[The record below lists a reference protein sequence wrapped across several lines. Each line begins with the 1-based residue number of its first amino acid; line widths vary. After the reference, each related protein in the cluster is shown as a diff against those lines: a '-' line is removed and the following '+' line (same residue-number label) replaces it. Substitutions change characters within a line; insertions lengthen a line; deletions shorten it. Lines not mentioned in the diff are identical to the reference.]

1 MSSTVGSVHPQ
12 GKKLKSKQNALKLLH
27 FKAFFIKRRKNMSKK
42 RGHHEGGITKR
53 KDGRWQGTVTI
64 GKNDDGSQRRQYI
77 YGKTRSEVAEKIN
90 KLINN
95 INSGTYIDKKK
106 NPTVEEWLTFWLETY
121 KANNIKKT
129 TYDQY
134 FAMMRGHLIPAFG
147 NLRLVELTESQIQAF
162 YNKLFASGM
171 ASRTIHIIH
180 TVLRAALKKAVKI
193 RLLMFNVCDAVEL
206 PKQTKK
212 ERRVLSEDEQKRLL
226 KVLKEDE
233 QGIMYIF
240 ALFTGL
246 RRGEVLA
253 LRWSDVDL
261 EEGII
266 SVTKTLNRVNTY
278 ADSGDRT
285 KLIVSEPKTETSKRI
300 IPIVDSLLPLLK
312 KQKQKNN
319 NEFNLVFPSEAG
331 GYIDPGNYNRKFY
344 KLVKKAGLPKANP
357 HALRHSF
364 ATRALEAGVD
374 LKTTQE
380 LLGHSSITITSDLY
394 THALMKHKKKELN
407 KLKSALSLDE

>member
-1 MSSTVGSVHPQ
+1 
-12 GKKLKSKQNALKLLH
+12 
-27 FKAFFIKRRKNMSKK
+27 MSKK

-53 KDGRWQGTVTI
+53 KDGRWQGTITI

-147 NLRLVELTESQIQAF
+147 NLRLVELTESQIQTF

-312 KQKQKNN
+312 KQKQLNKNN

-364 ATRALEAGVD
+364 ATRALEVGVD

-407 KLKSALSLDE
+407 KLKSTFSLDE

>member
-1 MSSTVGSVHPQ
+1 
-12 GKKLKSKQNALKLLH
+12 
-27 FKAFFIKRRKNMSKK
+27 MSKK

-53 KDGRWQGTVTI
+53 KDGRWQGTITI

-162 YNKLFASGM
+162 YNKLFAEGL

-253 LRWSDVDL
+253 LRWSDIDL

-285 KLIVSEPKTETSKRI
+285 KLIVSEPKTETSRRI

-312 KQKQKNN
+312 KQKKLNKNN
-319 NEFNLVFPSEAG
+319 NEFDLVFPSEAG

-344 KLVKKAGLPKANP
+344 KLVKKAGLSKANP
-357 HALRHSF
+357 HSLRHSF

-394 THALMKHKKKELN
+394 THALMKHKKKEVD
-407 KLKSALSLDE
+407 KLKTTFSLDE